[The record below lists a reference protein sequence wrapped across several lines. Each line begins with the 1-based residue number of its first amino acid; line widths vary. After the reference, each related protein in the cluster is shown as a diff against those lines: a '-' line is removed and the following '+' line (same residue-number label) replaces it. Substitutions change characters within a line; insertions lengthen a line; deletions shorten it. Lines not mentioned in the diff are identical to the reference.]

1 MFKVWNNERKTFLDY
16 AVSQPFEL
24 SGLVVVM
31 VGSEP
36 KMHVYLCKE
45 EELLEVGQLLEKF
58 TKMIVG
64 S

>member
-36 KMHVYLCKE
+36 KMHVYLCKLE
-45 EELLEVGQLLEKF
+45 EQREVAFLLERLSKVV
-58 TKMIVG
+58 INP
-64 S
+64 